1 MKVKRMSNIDLIA
14 LLPFKLGF
22 LGDAENSDLNAL
34 AKELKTLDVDAEVML
49 RKYPTHFS
57 SVFNQEL
64 RILEE
69 LEINCFTITISY
81 FGFGVGYIKACYS
94 LIAGEVTKQAVIKN
108 TDSLWDEIS
117 FQFSKK
123 SRLFELINSL
133 VLPQSRISADCGMS
147 PLMTSPKLLDCYSQ
161 TLLSTVA
168 NASVKKNIF
177 GKGYEKLEQKTDLGS
192 FICLPAINFVVARR
206 NRQEDILNILSGAT
220 LNMALLYDMQSLN
233 LNLSRQLL
241 TKKSGTKSV
250 EQNIDLFDDFVSSQN
265 QLIEEIKSEDFL
277 GTDIEELIG
286 RPLFENW
293 KMDALID
300 RASQAIEH
308 LGRQVDKA
316 KDRLVRKTQRRQ
328 TMFFLFFT
336 VLTVVSVTADIL
348 GVYDFKN
355 ELDSNA
361 RLAVMSGIFVI
372 SLFWALFVFKER

>member
-1 MKVKRMSNIDLIA
+1 MSNIDLVA

-22 LGDAENSDLNAL
+22 LGNAENSDLNAL
-34 AKELKTLDVDAEVML
+34 AKELNTLGVDTEVVL
-49 RKYPTHFS
+49 RQYPTHFS

-69 LEINCFTITISY
+69 LEINWFKIKISY
-81 FGFGVGYIKACYS
+81 FGFGVGYIKACLS
-94 LIAGEVTKQAVIKN
+94 PIAGEITKQAVIKN

-117 FQFSKK
+117 LQFSKN

-133 VLPQSRISADCGMS
+133 VSSQSGVSVDCGMS

-168 NASVKKNIF
+168 NTAIKNKIF
-177 GKGYEKLEQKTDLGS
+177 GKGHKKLEQKTDLGS
-192 FICLPAINFVVARR
+192 FMCLPAINFVVAKR
-206 NRQEDILNILSGAT
+206 NRHEDISNILSGAT

-233 LNLSRQLL
+233 LKLSRQLL
-241 TKKSGTKSV
+241 AKNPGTKTV

-293 KMDALID
+293 GMDALID

-316 KDRLVRKTQRRQ
+316 KDRIVRKTQRRQ

-348 GVYDFKN
+348 GIYDFKN
-355 ELDSNA
+355 ELGSSA

-372 SLFWALFVFKER
+372 SLFWALFVFKKR